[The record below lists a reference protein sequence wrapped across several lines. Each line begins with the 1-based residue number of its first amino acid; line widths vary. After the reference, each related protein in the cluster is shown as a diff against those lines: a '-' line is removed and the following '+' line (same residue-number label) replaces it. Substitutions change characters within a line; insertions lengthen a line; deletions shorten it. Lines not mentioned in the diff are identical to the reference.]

1 MDESVD
7 FDEVVDRLLIML
19 SDVMGSATRV
29 SVRREGSFGDIPAEA
44 ATALVL
50 VLTELV
56 QNAIEHAFPHER
68 QGSVT
73 VRALRRRGELSVTI
87 ADDGVGLPDDF
98 TSERGDRLGM
108 QIVRTLVSA
117 ELNGTVEFRDHDET
131 GGAAAIM
138 VMPLGR
144 RARVGG

>member
-1 MDESVD
+1 
-7 FDEVVDRLLIML
+7 
-19 SDVMGSATRV
+19 
-29 SVRREGSFGDIPAEA
+29 
-44 ATALVL
+44 
-50 VLTELV
+50 
-56 QNAIEHAFPHER
+56 
-68 QGSVT
+68 
-73 VRALRRRGELSVTI
+73 
-87 ADDGVGLPDDF
+87 
-98 TSERGDRLGM
+98 M

>member
-1 MDESVD
+1 V
-7 FDEVVDRLLIML
+7 ML

-29 SVRREGSFGDIPAEA
+29 AVERQGSFGEVPAEV

-56 QNAIEHAFPHER
+56 QNAIEHAFPDER
-68 QGSVT
+68 AGTVSVQAQ
-73 VRALRRRGELSVTI
+73 RQRGELTVTI
-87 ADDGVGLPDDF
+87 VDDGIGLPDDF
-98 TSERGDRLGM
+98 TSERSDRLGM

-117 ELNGTVEFRDHDET
+117 ELNGTVEFRRHDDT
-131 GGAAAIM
+131 GGTDAVL